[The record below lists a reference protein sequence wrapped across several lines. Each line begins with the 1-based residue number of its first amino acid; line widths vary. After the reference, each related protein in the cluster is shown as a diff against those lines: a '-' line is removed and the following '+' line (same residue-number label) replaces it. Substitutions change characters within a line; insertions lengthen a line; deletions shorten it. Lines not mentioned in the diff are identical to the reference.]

1 MKLKNL
7 KNEYLEFLVKKY
19 HATQN
24 DIFTWEDIKSLHPEF
39 DDDLI
44 CKTLGELEDDGFVS
58 VTWADNVAYITV
70 LNTSAIIE
78 AESNSNLVKAYKFLK
93 EIRSWL

>member
-19 HATQN
+19 HSSHN
-24 DIFTWEDIKSLHPEF
+24 DVFSWEDIKSLHPEL

-44 CKTLGELEDDGFVS
+44 CKTFGELEEDGFIN
-58 VTWADNVAYITV
+58 VTWADDVAYITV
-70 LNTSAIIE
+70 LNPSAIIE
-78 AESNSNLVKAYKFLK
+78 AESNTNLVKTYKFLK